1 MLFFFTF
8 DYIYVYLMKIVIFYE
23 KYHIA
28 FTMNLIISINKIL
41 DTDDQS

>member
-23 KYHIA
+23 KYHS
-28 FTMNLIISINKIL
+28 FHYESYNIN
-41 DTDDQS
+41 